1 MMKLVVAVLVVM
13 LLAAPVAVRG
23 HEGHMHKA
31 LGTIAA
37 IQGDLVEVKTT
48 EGKTIKVTL
57 AKKTVITRGTEK
69 LDAGALKVGERVSV
83 DYMEEKK
90 VMVAHGVKLGAAS
103 K

>member
-1 MMKLVVAVLVVM
+1 MMKFVIAVLVG
-13 LLAAPVAVRG
+13 LLVAAPVAVRA

-31 LGTIAA
+31 LGTIAT

-48 EGKTIKVTL
+48 EGKTVKVTL

-69 LDAGALKVGERVSV
+69 LDTGALKVGDRVSV

-90 VMVAHGVKLGAAS
+90 VMVAHGIKLGTA

>member
-1 MMKLVVAVLVVM
+1 MMKFVIAVLVG
-13 LLAAPVAVRG
+13 LLVAAPVAVRA

-31 LGTIAA
+31 LGPIAT

-48 EGKTIKVTL
+48 EGKTVKVTL

-69 LDAGALKVGERVSV
+69 LDTGALKVGDRVSV

-90 VMVAHGVKLGAAS
+90 VMVAHGIKLGTA

>member
-1 MMKLVVAVLVVM
+1 MMKLVIAVLVGM
-13 LLAAPVAVRG
+13 LVVAPLAVRA

-31 LGTIAA
+31 FGTIAA

-48 EGKTIKVTL
+48 DGRTVKVTL
-57 AKKTVITRGTEK
+57 GKKTVITRGGAK
-69 LDAGALKVGERVSV
+69 LDTAALKVGERVSV

-90 VMVAHGVKLGAAS
+90 VMVAHGIKLGTA

>member
-1 MMKLVVAVLVVM
+1 MKSVIALVLFA
-13 LLAAPVAVRG
+13 LLSVPVAVSA

-31 LGTIAA
+31 LGTIAT

-48 EGKTIKVTL
+48 DGKTVKVTL
-57 AKKTVITRGTEK
+57 AKKTAITRGTEK
-69 LDAGALKVGERVSV
+69 LDTGALKVGDRVSV

-90 VMVAHGVKLGAAS
+90 VMVAHGIKLGTA

>member
-1 MMKLVVAVLVVM
+1 MMKVVIAVLVVM
-13 LLAAPVAVRG
+13 LAAAPVAVRAHG
-23 HEGHMHKA
+23 GHMHKA

-48 EGKTIKVTL
+48 DGKTVKVTL
-57 AKKTVITRGTEK
+57 AKKTAITRGAEK
-69 LDAGALKVGERVSV
+69 LDTGALKVGDRVSV

-90 VMVAHGVKLGAAS
+90 VMVAHGIKLGSA

>member
-1 MMKLVVAVLVVM
+1 MKSLIAVLVVM
-13 LLAAPVAVRG
+13 LLALPAAARA

-37 IQGDLVEVKTT
+37 IAGDLVEVKTT
-48 EGKTIKVTL
+48 EGKTVKVTL
-57 AKKTVITRGTEK
+57 AKKTAITRGAAK
-69 LDAGALKVGERVSV
+69 LDAAALKVGDRVSV

-90 VMVAHGVKLGAAS
+90 VMVEHGITLGAA

>member
-1 MMKLVVAVLVVM
+1 MMKLVIAVLVGV
-13 LLAAPVAVRG
+13 LLAGPVAIRA

-48 EGKTIKVTL
+48 DGKSVKVTL
-57 AKKTVITRGTEK
+57 GKKTVITRGADK
-69 LDAGALKVGERVSV
+69 LETGALKVGERVSIEYV
-83 DYMEEKK
+83 EENK
-90 VMVAHGVKLGAAS
+90 VMVAHGIKLGAA